1 MTVKLDFQNILM
13 RNFNTRTYSKTHHVF
28 IMLNFYLEMVLN
40 PNEWTDFQTVN
51 ASESF
56 QEHQK
61 SLYHLPLSWQ
71 PDGKPVS
78 PIGKPM
84 SPIGKPA
91 SQIGKPVSPEGR
103 PAADSFLSKFG
114 VLEVEK
120 VFSNWTNLFTSQV
133 TIPVSIRQI
142 FPSQLSLSKDMAHGE
157 S

>member
-1 MTVKLDFQNILM
+1 M
-13 RNFNTRTYSKTHHVF
+13 
-28 IMLNFYLEMVLN
+28 
-40 PNEWTDFQTVN
+40 
-51 ASESF
+51 
-56 QEHQK
+56 
-61 SLYHLPLSWQ
+61 
-71 PDGKPVS
+71 S

-103 PAADSFLSKFG
+103 PAADSFLFKFG
-114 VLEVEK
+114 DLEVEK
-120 VFSNWTNLFTSQV
+120 VFSNLTDDLFTSQV